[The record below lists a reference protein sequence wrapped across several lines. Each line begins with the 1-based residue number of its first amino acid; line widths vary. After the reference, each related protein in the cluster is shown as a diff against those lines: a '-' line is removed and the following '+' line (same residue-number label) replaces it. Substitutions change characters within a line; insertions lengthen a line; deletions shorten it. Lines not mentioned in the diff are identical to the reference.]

1 MLSRLI
7 DKFKKGLAKTRE
19 GMVQKIREVIRLRP
33 KLDEETL
40 EEIEEILIQADVGI
54 DPTMRIIDNL
64 RERVA
69 SGEKVEDP
77 ENMVQQFLEDEIR
90 KILQPENTAPT
101 LTLTHKPHVIL
112 IVGVNGVGKTT
123 SIGKLARKFNREGK
137 KVLLAAG
144 DTFRAAA
151 IEQLDIWADRTDAD
165 IVKHKPGADAA
176 SVAFDAIQAAKARQ
190 TDVVIIDTAG
200 RLHTKVNLMEEV
212 KKIRRVVDK
221 ALPGA
226 PHETLL
232 VLDATTGQNA
242 VNQARQFHQSCELTG
257 LILAKLDGTAKGG
270 VVIAIAADLDL
281 PVRFVGLGEG
291 PDDLEDFVPENFV
304 RALFEK

>member
-7 DKFKKGLAKTRE
+7 DKFKKGLSKTRE
-19 GMVQKIREVIRLRP
+19 SMVQKIREVIRLRP

-40 EEIEEILIQADVGI
+40 EQIEEILIQADVGV

-64 RERVA
+64 RERVS

-77 ENMVQQFLEDEIR
+77 ENMVQEFLEDEIR
-90 KILQPENTAPT
+90 KILQPEDQTDEFAMTN
-101 LTLTHKPHVIL
+101 KPHVIL
-112 IVGVNGVGKTT
+112 VVGVNGVGKTT
-123 SIGKLARKFNREGK
+123 TIGKMAQKFSREGK

-151 IEQLDIWADRTDAD
+151 IEQLEIWAKRAQAD
-165 IVKHKPGADAA
+165 IVKHQPGADAA
-176 SVAFDAIQAAKARQ
+176 SVAFDALQAARARN
-190 TDVVIIDTAG
+190 TDIVLIDTAG

-242 VNQARQFHQSCELTG
+242 VTQARQFNEACELSG
-257 LILAKLDGTAKGG
+257 LVLAKLDGTAKGG
-270 VVIAIAADLDL
+270 VVIAIADELDL

-291 PDDLEDFVPENFV
+291 PDDLEDFDAENFV

>member
-123 SIGKLARKFNREGK
+123 SIGKLARKFTREGK

-176 SVAFDAIQAAKARQ
+176 SVAFDAIQAAKARH

>member
-19 GMVQKIREVIRLRP
+19 GLVQKIREVIRLRP

-40 EEIEEILIQADVGI
+40 EEIEEILIQADVGF
-54 DPTMRIIDNL
+54 DPTMRIIDSL

-90 KILQPENTAPT
+90 KILQPENAPPAIT
-101 LTLTHKPHVIL
+101 ITNKPHVIL

-123 SIGKLARKFNREGK
+123 SIGKLAQKFSREGK

-151 IEQLDIWADRTDAD
+151 IEQLEIWARCS
-165 IVKHKPGADAA
+165 ICR
-176 SVAFDAIQAAKARQ
+176 I
-190 TDVVIIDTAG
+190 
-200 RLHTKVNLMEEV
+200 
-212 KKIRRVVDK
+212 
-221 ALPGA
+221 
-226 PHETLL
+226 
-232 VLDATTGQNA
+232 
-242 VNQARQFHQSCELTG
+242 
-257 LILAKLDGTAKGG
+257 
-270 VVIAIAADLDL
+270 
-281 PVRFVGLGEG
+281 
-291 PDDLEDFVPENFV
+291 
-304 RALFEK
+304 

>member
-1 MLSRLI
+1 MLGRLI
-7 DKFKKGLAKTRE
+7 DKFKRGLAKTRE
-19 GMVQKIREVIRLRP
+19 GMVQKIREIVRLRP
-33 KLDEETL
+33 HLNEETL

-54 DPTMRIIDNL
+54 DPTMRIIDKL
-64 RERVA
+64 RERMK

-90 KILQPENTAPT
+90 KILQPENAAPT
-101 LTLTHKPHVIL
+101 VTLNCKPHVIL
-112 IVGVNGVGKTT
+112 VVGVNGVGKTT
-123 SIGKLARKFNREGK
+123 SIGKLAQKFSREGK
-137 KVLLAAG
+137 TVLLAAG

-151 IEQLDIWADRTDAD
+151 IEQLEIWADRSGAD
-165 IVKHKPGADAA
+165 LVKHKPGADAA
-176 SVAFDAIQAAKARQ
+176 SVAFDAIQAATARG
-190 TDVVIIDTAG
+190 TDIVIIDTAG

-212 KKIRRVVDK
+212 KKIRRVIDK

-232 VLDATTGQNA
+232 VVDATTGQNA
-242 VNQARQFHQSCELTG
+242 ILQARQFHEACQLTG

-270 VVIAIAADLDL
+270 VVIAIADDLEL

-291 PDDLEDFVPENFV
+291 PDDLEDFIPESFV
-304 RALFEK
+304 KALFEA

>member
-69 SGEKVEDP
+69 SGEKVEDT

>member
-40 EEIEEILIQADVGI
+40 EEIEEILIQADVGL

-90 KILQPENTAPT
+90 KILLPDNAPPT
-101 LTLTHKPHVIL
+101 IALTQKPHVIL

-176 SVAFDAIQAAKARQ
+176 SVAFDAIQAAKARG
-190 TDVVIIDTAG
+190 TDVVLIDTAG